1 MLAGFVVPH
10 AHYRVF
16 HGDPAADSQHAA
28 PNDQFPLALSPL
40 RVEAAPTD
48 LHLREFAQLEVQV
61 KALQLQANAVGDAVS
76 GSLAEC
82 FLFYPRLFTV
92 ESFAWPDFLAAVF
105 TKMAEHFASS
115 ENDIVRSAILKA
127 FQRAKAHVAQVNDP
141 SKLLAHLS
149 GPMMHATS
157 VTART
162 LTLQLLATMPSLI
175 AQDSVVQQHIV
186 KKISAEDRDER
197 SAAIEAARAF
207 LPLSPSFRKDV
218 LVLALESKSAT
229 SCCLVADAVST
240 SAEAQRAWTHCAEL
254 YERLTDDKSAVASV
268 RGMATL
274 TAAYPGALL
283 SMHGQL
289 LHHVLDH
296 DPRAVVRN
304 FALLSTQQLIT
315 SGGEDGQIRTVLEG
329 VFSRV
334 RGSHTGPGRTQ
345 MRLKL
350 SALLLLEKWSSVVQD
365 LGEKAEAF
373 LKRSQTWLST
383 TTDVRFG
390 KTYTLIIANI
400 ARQKLALA
408 GTKSPEHGLDEL
420 FQLLHPRAAVA
431 AKNTWNYALDAIAQ
445 LSQEFPEL
453 LATHV
458 ASRLVELLAVPIESN
473 TEGYK
478 LRRTIVFR
486 VLGAQLR
493 PPSVDMIRKQLP
505 MLLKEISTVGCT
517 DAQRLRAVAATFFL
531 WTQDMTLPS
540 SDDGQVANP
549 TTVDFERQL
558 LSSDHYETHADRY
571 EMAKLAILRGRFTL
585 ATQLMEVIAAKAD
598 SECFG
603 GWLHALQTLCEAESR
618 ISKDRA
624 VHLESLQS
632 LARTRMYLQ
641 AARTSSFRFD
651 LQLHLVALRLEW
663 VQLLQSAQQLA
674 GEAAFTNSPG
684 NPVGREGQLSNQL
697 RTLAHKFG
705 VLRALLLGAD
715 QRDLD
720 ALQSQA
726 NSCSLLASAVEG
738 FLLLRSPNSIDFP
751 RVRESTISSS
761 QWNLQMLKVLG
772 EDVSGKLDR
781 VAKLSPCR
789 QPGVGARV
797 LQQLLV
803 ALCAVSPPMP
813 KLFFC
818 SRLRSQQ
825 RLLSSAGFLTYAENT
840 AFTAKPRSRSQLGV
854 SLGTDFTSVLKG
866 ALALSRSAQRYWR
879 ERAEAIEAEV
889 LVCLAGAGTSSVN
902 SGSSIYELA
911 DGSTKEKVVQHR
923 SIVNLPVAWGQVIE
937 AEAVEEDGQVMVYLP
952 FETPVHVKATSLTL
966 KGSFVLVAKLALVD
980 CQGER
985 WPLAATGCRRGFIVY

>member
-48 LHLREFAQLEVQV
+48 LHLREFAQLE
-61 KALQLQANAVGDAVS
+61 LQANAVGDAVS

-254 YERLTDDKSAVASV
+254 YERLTDDKSAVAS
-268 RGMATL
+268 
-274 TAAYPGALL
+274 
-283 SMHGQL
+283 
-289 LHHVLDH
+289 
-296 DPRAVVRN
+296 
-304 FALLSTQQLIT
+304 QLIT

-458 ASRLVELLAVPIESN
+458 AS
-473 TEGYK
+473 
-478 LRRTIVFR
+478 
-486 VLGAQLR
+486 
-493 PPSVDMIRKQLP
+493 
-505 MLLKEISTVGCT
+505 
-517 DAQRLRAVAATFFL
+517 
-531 WTQDMTLPS
+531 

-598 SECFG
+598 SECF
-603 GWLHALQTLCEAESR
+603 
-618 ISKDRA
+618 
-624 VHLESLQS
+624 
-632 LARTRMYLQ
+632 
-641 AARTSSFRFD
+641 
-651 LQLHLVALRLEW
+651 VALRLEW

-674 GEAAFTNSPG
+674 GEAAFTNSP
-684 NPVGREGQLSNQL
+684 
-697 RTLAHKFG
+697 
-705 VLRALLLGAD
+705 
-715 QRDLD
+715 
-720 ALQSQA
+720 
-726 NSCSLLASAVEG
+726 
-738 FLLLRSPNSIDFP
+738 
-751 RVRESTISSS
+751 
-761 QWNLQMLKVLG
+761 
-772 EDVSGKLDR
+772 
-781 VAKLSPCR
+781 
-789 QPGVGARV
+789 
-797 LQQLLV
+797 
-803 ALCAVSPPMP
+803 
-813 KLFFC
+813 
-818 SRLRSQQ
+818 
-825 RLLSSAGFLTYAENT
+825 GFLTYAENT

-889 LVCLAGAGTSSVN
+889 L
-902 SGSSIYELA
+902 
-911 DGSTKEKVVQHR
+911 HR